1 MVKLSRQKLLSEF
14 EVWTTIRSESVLR
27 KWNHEASRSDN
38 NSLAVIAERRRGKV
52 GERAQTMAQE
62 SEEGVSEMTILKM
75 EMEDSE
81 MIYISF

>member
-1 MVKLSRQKLLSEF
+1 MTITHSQSSPKDEGEKLEN
-14 EVWTTIRSESVLR
+14 VHNNGTTM
-27 KWNHEASRSDN
+27 
-38 NSLAVIAERRRGKV
+38 
-52 GERAQTMAQE
+52 AQTMSQE